1 LNVLLPLI
9 FWAFTLVIIAFL
21 IALFYYLIFSHMSP
35 VKKMFMEKKINKLI
49 NSTKNFDFIEINRVT
64 FFYDKDNNKII
75 KI

>member
-1 LNVLLPLI
+1 
-9 FWAFTLVIIAFL
+9 
-21 IALFYYLIFSHMSP
+21 MSP

>member
-1 LNVLLPLI
+1 MNVLLPLI